1 MVRSTGRRTGHERQ
15 GDAMKARLL
24 VAGMFVIM
32 VGAVLFAHVT
42 IAPAESKL
50 GTSERYTVRV
60 PTEGQVATVG
70 VDLEVPESVTVSNV
84 LASGGW
90 TSEVKREGNRIVA
103 VMWKVNIPAAH
114 YAELVF
120 NARNPKEGTAIAW
133 KVKQRFADGTSRDW
147 TPSTKLVAAQ

>member
-1 MVRSTGRRTGHERQ
+1 
-15 GDAMKARLL
+15 MKARLL
-24 VAGMFVIM
+24 VLGMFVVM
-32 VGAVLFAHVT
+32 AGAALVAHVT
-42 IAPAESKL
+42 IAPGESKL
-50 GTSERYTVRV
+50 GASERYTVRV

-70 VDLEVPESVTVSNV
+70 VDLTVPEGVTVSNV

-114 YAELVF
+114 YGELVF

-133 KVKQRFADGTSRDW
+133 KVTQRFADGTSRDW
-147 TPSTKLVAAQ
+147 TPSTKLAAAQ